1 MTKNEVLEAL
11 TAAKNAPYVAGSI
24 SGCGRAYVCITSSND
39 RSVVNA
45 VATACRQLGL
55 LFERK
60 GHYGTG
66 KNSIYIGYDN
76 ADGRALA
83 RSKVFA
89 KVLSDRGIP
98 AYDDAVSD

>member
-1 MTKNEVLEAL
+1 MTKIEVLEAL
-11 TAAKNAPYVAGSI
+11 TAAQAAPFAPGPI
-24 SGCGRAYVCITSSND
+24 SGCGRAYVCITSKD
-39 RSVVNA
+39 RVVVNA
-45 VATACRQLGL
+45 VAAACRSLGL

-66 KNSIYIGYDN
+66 KNSIYLGYDN

-83 RSKVFA
+83 RSRVFA

-98 AYDDAVSD
+98 AYDDAVAD